1 MNKKLN
7 PNIPDDLELIKEI
20 LSDQDID
27 FKIVVLIENLSVKD
41 HQIFSVDI
49 EQAAY
54 EVNFWQ
60 QIYFDYHWETE

>member
-1 MNKKLN
+1 MNKKLD

-54 EVNFWQ
+54 EANFWQ